1 MECALRKTRR
11 ILRVRNR
18 GIGNRPR
25 RPGVRDRLIVC
36 EVLERDAVVARIVF
50 CIAVVGL
57 RFRLAANR
65 DRARHDAVVDLDLV
79 VEFVVTLVGD
89 LLIGDRRVRVV
100 GMRTRAHPD
109 VGHRILHRAVR
120 RYDVGVDIRQLRRAE
135 VVRSRVLHMGADVVD
150 LILVERTTRRVAVVL
165 DVESCGRCVEE
176 RVVVV
181 AVGAHCV
188 ELERRLVVV
197 VHRVLPRRRLRLM
210 RIIVGHAVFAE
221 LEDETVDLVI
231 YRVFRMDDVLVSGRR
246 LDGVRA
252 RLVLEGSASRLDD
265 DVGRARADDL
275 SALCDG
281 HIAAARVL
289 DADGR
294 RLARDLARDRRAL
307 RRLDVDAVL
316 RRDIADL
323 LDLVRAR
330 EVHVVRRDVEDG
342 DALHDARRSHVA
354 LRLDLKAVR
363 ERIGNI
369 DIADADVA
377 CIVAADADLL
387 ELRCAVLAQ

>member
-1 MECALRKTRR
+1 MD
-11 ILRVRNR
+11 N
-18 GIGNRPR
+18 
-25 RPGVRDRLIVC
+25 
-36 EVLERDAVVARIVF
+36 VL
-50 CIAVVGL
+50 
-57 RFRLAANR
+57 LA
-65 DRARHDAVVDLDLV
+65 
-79 VEFVVTLVGD
+79 
-89 LLIGDRRVRVV
+89 
-100 GMRTRAHPD
+100 
-109 VGHRILHRAVR
+109 
-120 RYDVGVDIRQLRRAE
+120 
-135 VVRSRVLHMGADVVD
+135 
-150 LILVERTTRRVAVVL
+150 
-165 DVESCGRCVEE
+165 
-176 RVVVV
+176 
-181 AVGAHCV
+181 
-188 ELERRLVVV
+188 
-197 VHRVLPRRRLRLM
+197 
-210 RIIVGHAVFAE
+210 
-221 LEDETVDLVI
+221 
-231 YRVFRMDDVLVSGRR
+231 GRR

-252 RLVLEGSASRLDD
+252 RLVFERSASRLDD

-275 SALCDG
+275 SSRSDG

-342 DALHDARRSHVA
+342 DTLHDARRSHVA
-354 LRLDLKAVR
+354 LRLDLKTVR

-387 ELRCAVLAQ
+387 ELLCAVLAQ